1 VEPGS
6 VRLCLPL
13 THRLLGQMVAAERPS
28 ISHALK
34 RLAQAGLISG
44 STDNLRLHGGLEDQ
58 LEALL
63 ERQTSLTEHSAPG
76 DQRAG

>member
-1 VEPGS
+1 VEPSS

-34 RLAQAGLISG
+34 RLGQAGLISG
-44 STDNLRLHGGLEDQ
+44 TTDDLHLHGNLEYQ

-63 ERQTSLTEHSAPG
+63 ERQASLTEPSTSS